1 MIVAFFG
8 HSNYVEGQNDEKNL
22 INTLSE
28 YAKNKKVEFYLG
40 GYGNFDNFALRC
52 CNKYKMI
59 NENATTIYVSPY
71 LTAFTKLTIAKE
83 NYDEIIYPP
92 IEAVP
97 QKYAITKRNEWIVS
111 VADLIVFN
119 VNYKFGGAY
128 NAYLHAKRKGKLI
141 VDFK

>member
-1 MIVAFFG
+1 
-8 HSNYVEGQNDEKNL
+8 
-22 INTLSE
+22 
-28 YAKNKKVEFYLG
+28 
-40 GYGNFDNFALRC
+40 
-52 CNKYKMI
+52 MI

-128 NAYLHAKRKGKLI
+128 NAYLHSI
-141 VDFK
+141 